1 MEMKVNTTNKA
12 ELARRLKVSRAY
24 VTMLCNG
31 KRNLSKK
38 LQKKV
43 NKLGL
48 TNSLKNLNGVQVAG
62 GSNPPTPTSKTTLQ
76 KRNLILYNVQPL
88 NVLFH

>member
-1 MEMKVNTTNKA
+1 MRTSKA
-12 ELARRLKVSRAY
+12 ELARKLKVSKAY
-24 VTMLCNG
+24 VTMVCSG

-48 TNSLKNLNGVQVAG
+48 TNEFNCLTFNQGVT
-62 GSNPPTPTSKTTLQ
+62 GSRPVRPTS
-76 KRNLILYNVQPL
+76 
-88 NVLFH
+88 